1 MVFLIDGECNIRIRE
16 AVSRYLMRHSIIVI
30 PVGYRKKIGMSRPI
44 LNRTE
49 FTCTPSKDHVE
60 AQTSEGC
67 NPRFE
72 AEFSARADFLKTP
85 KARRK
90 SDIHDLLPEMLS
102 RHDSETNVFHVLRVG
117 ESLSDLY
124 AVDAAFYSVG
134 GKSVTRCKELSSGK
148 VFVMKRRAKD
158 SYGTEVERHWRRV
171 MERLLQMPP
180 NPNIVSIHEVVED
193 EEAFYI
199 VMDECDGGQLFDLLL
214 RESSMTQK
222 ECKRIIR
229 QLLLAVGH
237 LHENGLIHRDI
248 KPENVM
254 LQKQEG
260 ENRLK
265 LIDFDTCD
273 EIVSRRL
280 SIATVT
286 PKKKSTRVIGT
297 LGYIAPESFS
307 GEYSTAS
314 DLFSVGVI
322 FYIIMTGDMPFDD
335 SIYRPSPGEGDQ
347 ELELAGSPRS
357 RKVASKLGHSK
368 IDWESSPW
376 TQIPGARDL
385 CQKLLSTDP
394 EDRISSCEE
403 ALKHSWLL
411 SSTTYISNTY

>member
-1 MVFLIDGECNIRIRE
+1 
-16 AVSRYLMRHSIIVI
+16 
-30 PVGYRKKIGMSRPI
+30 MSRPI

-49 FTCTPSKDHVE
+49 FTCTPSKDRVDAH
-60 AQTSEGC
+60 ASEGC
-67 NPRFE
+67 SPRFE
-72 AEFSARADFLKTP
+72 AEFFERADFLKTP

-102 RHDSETNVFHVLRVG
+102 RHDSETNAFHVIRVG
-117 ESLSDLY
+117 ESLCDLY

-171 MERLLQMPP
+171 MERLLQMPR
-180 NPNIVSIHEVVED
+180 NPHIVSIHEVVED

-229 QLLLAVGH
+229 QLLIAVGH
-237 LHENGLIHRDI
+237 LHTNGLIHRDI

-286 PKKKSTRVIGT
+286 PKKNQ
-297 LGYIAPESFS
+297 
-307 GEYSTAS
+307 
-314 DLFSVGVI
+314 
-322 FYIIMTGDMPFDD
+322 
-335 SIYRPSPGEGDQ
+335 Q
-347 ELELAGSPRS
+347 EL
-357 RKVASKLGHSK
+357 
-368 IDWESSPW
+368 
-376 TQIPGARDL
+376 
-385 CQKLLSTDP
+385 
-394 EDRISSCEE
+394 
-403 ALKHSWLL
+403 
-411 SSTTYISNTY
+411 